1 MEGTLDRADSLPFPP
16 PVPSLLHLPLS
27 LRPRFTHSFP
37 YSSQDRYLLLLTMRS
52 GKHCKLPIVLNDKMT
67 ASCRRWRGDMLG
79 PHDLQCWKGRV
90 PRVPP
95 IGWLCDC
102 CHHREA
108 ETAMFVSQHHTR
120 CEQWSTLREMLPSRG
135 RSEPHHQPNWGTGR
149 AVPPSLVG
157 TRASRF
163 PVYDSQMTRLSPTDR
178 PTDRASSHGSH
189 SPTLLQ
195 TDGRTE
201 GHSIYRASIA

>member
-1 MEGTLDRADSLPFPP
+1 
-16 PVPSLLHLPLS
+16 
-27 LRPRFTHSFP
+27 
-37 YSSQDRYLLLLTMRS
+37 
-52 GKHCKLPIVLNDKMT
+52 
-67 ASCRRWRGDMLG
+67 
-79 PHDLQCWKGRV
+79 
-90 PRVPP
+90 
-95 IGWLCDC
+95 
-102 CHHREA
+102 
-108 ETAMFVSQHHTR
+108 MFVSQHHTR

-195 TDGRTE
+195 TDGQTE
-201 GHSIYRASIA
+201 GHSIYRASIASRGRNGGKTTPSGGESVWSGALPDCRDFRFCARMAAMSIPGAAFLFTTVQLCENSRTFTRLTRTLENVFPNFVVTQQ